1 LFFVREQK
9 TPDLW
14 RGPVVRAFDRI
25 IKQLFT
31 GLSTDSVD
39 NQLQPSRHASSR
51 RLAMNPP
58 FNSTRYLKL
67 AQRVLARGRLPA
79 LLLAV
84 TRKGESGARF
94 ARLRGDLKLLQGL
107 CAAWWR
113 GEYRAINSQALLA
126 VVAALVY
133 FLMPLDMVPDWL
145 LGVGLLDDL
154 AVLAWVLRTWDA
166 ELQAYRVWREA
177 QTPEVLQRVEAL
189 PAAGEGRA
197 E

>member
-1 LFFVREQK
+1 
-9 TPDLW
+9 
-14 RGPVVRAFDRI
+14 
-25 IKQLFT
+25 
-31 GLSTDSVD
+31 
-39 NQLQPSRHASSR
+39 
-51 RLAMNPP
+51 MNPP
-58 FNSTRYLKL
+58 FNSARYFRL

-94 ARLRGDLKLLQGL
+94 TRLRGDLRLLQGL

-113 GEYRAINSQALLA
+113 GEYRAIGSQALVA

-154 AVLAWVLRTWDA
+154 AVLAWVLRTWED
-166 ELQAYRVWREA
+166 ELQAYRVWRDA
-177 QTPEVLQRVEAL
+177 QVPEVLQRVEAL
-189 PAAGEGRA
+189 PTAHERRPA
-197 E
+197 